1 MSNYDI
7 NSNPALV
14 KQMIENSKK
23 ASEKYFAEH
32 PDSLI
37 PPFEQ
42 ELRDLGFRFE
52 ISEQIK
58 QFLPKHKKT
67 ILPIA
72 IKYYRI
78 SFSGSVCIS
87 HDMGGWYSVVLKGK
101 QGILKDTL
109 IERYMNDAD
118 NSRVWMP
125 FAFNRIYSAG
135 SDIVLQ
141 YEFIQLTPGTQLNG
155 AVYNLTIIALD

>member
-37 PPFEQ
+37 PPFEK

-72 IKYYRI
+72 IKYYRLARELEKPNEQNYFM
-78 SFSGSVCIS
+78 SFLLSKALMMLFLCC
-87 HDMGGWYSVVLKGK
+87 
-101 QGILKDTL
+101 
-109 IERYMNDAD
+109 
-118 NSRVWMP
+118 SR
-125 FAFNRIYSAG
+125 
-135 SDIVLQ
+135 
-141 YEFIQLTPGTQLNG
+141 
-155 AVYNLTIIALD
+155 TIIPRKQRI

>member
-58 QFLPKHKKT
+58 QFLHKHKKT

-72 IKYYRI
+72 IKYYRLARELEKPNEQNYFM
-78 SFSGSVCIS
+78 SFLLSKALMMLFLCC
-87 HDMGGWYSVVLKGK
+87 
-101 QGILKDTL
+101 
-109 IERYMNDAD
+109 
-118 NSRVWMP
+118 SR
-125 FAFNRIYSAG
+125 
-135 SDIVLQ
+135 
-141 YEFIQLTPGTQLNG
+141 
-155 AVYNLTIIALD
+155 TIIPRKQRI